1 MPLISEASP
10 SEKNSTYYLAN
21 ESTCKEWEKF
31 ILSKDG
37 KIHGVYNAWSLK
49 IKAKILSKRTWN
61 FYVEKS
67 TFSSGN
73 LLLSSKTQ
81 SLRESC
87 KISTAIEE
95 EINFSISKS
104 FDHVYWPQQE
114 IFQQLYSICLPA
126 IKANQ
131 LQKVEVKNNL
141 LTISFNLL
149 TPSPQLLEAFL
160 TL

>member
-10 SEKNSTYYLAN
+10 SEKHSTYYLAN
-21 ESTCKEWEKF
+21 EATCKEWEKF

-37 KIHGVYNAWSLK
+37 KVNGVYNAWSLK
-49 IKAKILSKRTWN
+49 IKAQIKTKRTWN

-81 SLRESC
+81 SLHESC
-87 KISTAIEE
+87 QISTEIEE
-95 EINFSISKS
+95 EMNFSISKN

-114 IFQQLYSICLPA
+114 VFQQLYSICLPA

-131 LQKVEVKNNL
+131 LQKVELKNNL
-141 LTISFNLL
+141 LKISFNLL
-149 TPSPQLLEAFL
+149 TPSTQLMEAL
-160 TL
+160 LRL